1 MRIYPRTIALVAA
14 VLILAAVDRRI
25 AAAAMLVAL
34 VLEAGYVL
42 GLAGPGQTP
51 WRRRR
56 D

>member
-25 AAAAMLVAL
+25 AAVAL
-34 VLEAGYVL
+34 LVTLLLETGYVL
-42 GLAGPGQTP
+42 GLVGPGRVP